1 MEDREMISKI
11 SSLFHRYGIKSV
23 TMDDVAHELSI
34 SKKTLYEHYSDKSHL
49 VHAVIEHEFSCLEK
63 KFKSVKEEP
72 KNAMDEIFII
82 YRHHAMMIKEH
93 HPSFEFDLKK
103 YYPEIYA
110 GLRKDRR
117 AKVMEATLKNLKKGK
132 SEGLYRA
139 DLNENLIA
147 KLNMMRIECITEN
160 DLFSIDEL
168 YSQEYSLEIFIYHLH
183 GILSEKGLKYL
194 EQNIDKLKNV
204 S

>member
-1 MEDREMISKI
+1 MEDKEMIGKI

-49 VHAVIEHEFSCLEK
+49 VRAVIDHEFSCQEK
-63 KFKSVKEEP
+63 KFRMLKKEP

-82 YRHHAMMIKEH
+82 YRHHALMVKEH

-110 GLRKDRR
+110 DLKKDRR
-117 AKVMEATLKNLKKGK
+117 KKVMEASLENLKKGK
-132 SEGLYRA
+132 KEGLYRE
-139 DLNENLIA
+139 DLNEELIA
-147 KLNMMRIECITEN
+147 KLNMMRIECITES
-160 DLFSIDEL
+160 DLFTTDEL
-168 YSQEYSLEIFIYHLH
+168 FSNEFSRQIFIYHLH
-183 GILSEKGLKYL
+183 GILSEKGMQYL
-194 EQNIDKLKNV
+194 EQNMDKITNI